1 MGAST
6 ASAPSAIASAAGVR
20 PRLLQECARE
30 GKWLDMLSNWELW
43 SGRKRRHLI
52 MRARKGIPDS
62 VRAMA
67 WTRFLRVA
75 ELRAAKPT
83 LFADYLAAA
92 PVSKNVRAIE
102 LDIGRT
108 FPREPL
114 FHERGG
120 IGQQSLLRVLRAYAA
135 CDEEVGYCQGMAFL
149 AGVLLSFCP
158 EEDAFLM
165 LFQLMKSEPYML
177 RRLFLPGL
185 RAVATQCRIIEGLL
199 RDNAPRFAAHLEA
212 QHVMPE
218 MWATSWLMTA
228 FSTSV
233 PFAVTARVWDCLV
246 AEGYKP
252 VVRVAVAVMLRA
264 SPHVAKM
271 ELEGI
276 LMTMRELHDAT
287 FEPSVSDAALAAAE
301 AAALAEATAA
311 CEEGEEEEGGGGGKG
326 RGATAPPGQ
335 GVAAASARPAT
346 ASVLAPVARRPEDWR
361 LDVWDP
367 DALMRHAFSLRISRK
382 RLSQLAANASV
393 GSAAPDLPG

>member
-1 MGAST
+1 M
-6 ASAPSAIASAAGVR
+6 SAPSAIASAAGVR

-67 WTRFLRVA
+67 WARFLRVA

-83 LFADYLAAA
+83 LFADCLAAA
-92 PVSKNVRAIE
+92 PVLKNVRAIE

-114 FHERGG
+114 FYERGG

-135 CDEEVGYCQGMAFL
+135 CDDEVGYCQGMAFL

-264 SPHVAKM
+264 SPHVAKL

-287 FEPSVSDAALAAAE
+287 FEPSVSDAAHAAAE
-301 AAALAEATAA
+301 AAALAEAAA
-311 CEEGEEEEGGGGGKG
+311 SQGG
-326 RGATAPPGQ
+326 RGEDASGAEGPGASTPPRGSA
-335 GVAAASARPAT
+335 AAASARPAT
-346 ASVLAPVARRPEDWR
+346 ASVLAPAARRADDWR

-367 DALMRHAFSLRISRK
+367 DGLMRHAFSLRISRK